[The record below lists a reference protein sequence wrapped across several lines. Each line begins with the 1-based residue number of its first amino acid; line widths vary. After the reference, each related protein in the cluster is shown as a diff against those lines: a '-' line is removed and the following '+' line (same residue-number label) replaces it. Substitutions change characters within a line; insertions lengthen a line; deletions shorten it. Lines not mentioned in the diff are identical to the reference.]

1 MAEAV
6 DEDSGVGRSLEESSN
21 GQHSQAGEALSE
33 WRSSGQ
39 VENGTPS
46 TSPSYW
52 DIDDDDDYGLKPSEL
67 YGQYTWKIPKFSE
80 ITKREHRSNVF
91 EAGGYKWYMASVY
104 LSHPYILCHNKIS
117 GCDC

>member
-1 MAEAV
+1 MAETV
-6 DEDSGVGRSLEESSN
+6 VGRSVEESSN

-52 DIDDDDDYGLKPSEL
+52 DIDEDDDYGRCFYSLVS
-67 YGQYTWKIPKFSE
+67 Q
-80 ITKREHRSNVF
+80 
-91 EAGGYKWYMASVY
+91 SVK
-104 LSHPYILCHNKIS
+104 L
-117 GCDC
+117 GCG